1 MLDKETRDLL
11 DVAAFYGGGALT
23 VSALEGT
30 IYEERA
36 NQQRRLD
43 ELGTIRERNDVLQSA
58 LAQEI
63 ARLRALSEE
72 LREQREASGIGAGL
86 RGWFN
91 KIMGRSADRRS
102 IEDLLRRQYELSA
115 RRLKEASEFADRLT
129 AAKAD
134 LFDEIERLH
143 GKILQYARYARS
155 AAGALMRLSE
165 AKTALEGRLDLVEP
179 GSLEAREIEAALD
192 QLRRG
197 MTEHSALL
205 KLFGTADGRLAKLQ
219 ENTRLLAGTIG
230 QLQSDITM
238 YVTAASEKLDLLSG
252 QIQAIGAAADAS
264 MVMLELKESLDALT
278 ESVNHTTRFVSETQ
292 VYFRDNVDRMVEELT
307 LYDAETEALLSQ
319 NTALNEVYDD
329 MQISEA
335 IALAMAQRVEQEA
348 AGAAAPAASGVV
360 LSFESGA
367 AAGAASGAGQGV
379 MRGQEQKR

>member
-1 MLDKETRDLL
+1 
-11 DVAAFYGGGALT
+11 
-23 VSALEGT
+23 
-30 IYEERA
+30 
-36 NQQRRLD
+36 
-43 ELGTIRERNDVLQSA
+43 
-58 LAQEI
+58 
-63 ARLRALSEE
+63 
-72 LREQREASGIGAGL
+72 
-86 RGWFN
+86 
-91 KIMGRSADRRS
+91 
-102 IEDLLRRQYELSA
+102 
-115 RRLKEASEFADRLT
+115 
-129 AAKAD
+129 
-134 LFDEIERLH
+134 
-143 GKILQYARYARS
+143 
-155 AAGALMRLSE
+155 
-165 AKTALEGRLDLVEP
+165 
-179 GSLEAREIEAALD
+179 
-192 QLRRG
+192 
-197 MTEHSALL
+197 
-205 KLFGTADGRLAKLQ
+205 
-219 ENTRLLAGTIG
+219 
-230 QLQSDITM
+230 M